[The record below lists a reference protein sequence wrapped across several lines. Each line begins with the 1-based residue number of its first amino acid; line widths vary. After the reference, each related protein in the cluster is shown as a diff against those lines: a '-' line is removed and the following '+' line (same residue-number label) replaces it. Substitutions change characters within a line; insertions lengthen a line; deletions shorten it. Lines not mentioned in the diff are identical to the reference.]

1 MAEVVHRIQ
10 EHITLPLSIDTP
22 DPELAAAGLYAY
34 DPARAGNRKPILNSI
49 SGARLEMFD
58 IYARQPFL
66 PILLVTEGQDE
77 AGAMVMNKSAAQNH
91 ATARSMVRI
100 ARERTGGVPNAE
112 LILDPGISPIASDMN
127 GDLRRLIDAMTLIHE
142 DEELAGVNMSL
153 GLSNFTQMLPSK
165 KADGSPVKGPLES
178 AFLTIAMPLGLN
190 MVIGSVNRKYALL
203 QEDHPAMQC
212 VREALTL
219 EGFDVIMRVMAYYS

>member
-1 MAEVVHRIQ
+1 
-10 EHITLPLSIDTP
+10 
-22 DPELAAAGLYAY
+22 
-34 DPARAGNRKPILNSI
+34 
-49 SGARLEMFD
+49 
-58 IYARQPFL
+58 
-66 PILLVTEGQDE
+66 
-77 AGAMVMNKSAAQNH
+77 
-91 ATARSMVRI
+91 
-100 ARERTGGVPNAE
+100 
-112 LILDPGISPIASDMN
+112 MN
-127 GDLRRLIDAMTLIHE
+127 GDLRRLVEAMTLIHAE
-142 DEELAGVNMSL
+142 EELAGVNMSL

-203 QEDHPAMQC
+203 EEDHPAMQC